1 MYFVSAIEMYEI
13 LLPGSLPFLLILI
26 LIGIILLYVGPKLRT
41 LKRIWLTSTLCA
53 YWLMSTHLGATYLE
67 SFLNQDFTPINAN
80 IETIGPDAI
89 VVLSGGGHT
98 LGNNTNTINIVSTHT
113 AYRILE
119 AYRLHKKLPEVP
131 IILSGGI
138 GNSLVLSIPES
149 ELMRQELL
157 GLGVKDNLLLMESN
171 SQNTYEQA
179 INVAKLMARLDM
191 KKFILVTSHT
201 HMKRALATFR
211 TQDLYA
217 IPSTTF
223 HAEINTH
230 RTKWSLYPTKAD
242 LARSQNVIREIAA
255 YLYYKQQGWIT
266 ISDAFN

>member
-1 MYFVSAIEMYEI
+1 MCEL
-13 LLPGSLPFLLILI
+13 LLPGSLSFLLLLI
-26 LIGIILLYVGPKLRT
+26 LIGIILLYAGPKLRV

-53 YWLMSTHLGATYLE
+53 YWLMSTQLGATYLE
-67 SFLNQDFTPINAN
+67 SILNQDFTTINDN
-80 IETIGPDAI
+80 LETINPDAI

-98 LGNNTNTINIVSTHT
+98 LSNNTNTINIVSTHT

-119 AYRLHKKLPEVP
+119 AYRLHQKLPKVP

-138 GNSLVLSIPES
+138 GDSLALSIPES

-157 GLGVKDNLLLMESN
+157 DLGVQDSLLLIEPN

-179 INVAKLMARLDM
+179 INVAKVMTRLDM
-191 KKFILVTSHT
+191 KRFVLVTSHT

-211 TQDLYA
+211 TQDLHA
-217 IPSTTF
+217 IPSASF
-223 HAEINTH
+223 HSEIPT
-230 RTKWSLYPTKAD
+230 RQIKWSLYPTKTN
-242 LARSQNVIREIAA
+242 LARSLNVVREIAA
-255 YLYYKQQGWIT
+255 YMYYKQQGWIT

>member
-1 MYFVSAIEMYEI
+1 MYEL
-13 LLPGSLPFLLILI
+13 LLPGSIPFLLILI
-26 LIGIILLYVGPKLRT
+26 LIGVILLYAGPKLRT

-67 SFLNQDFTPINAN
+67 SLLNQDFTSITDDM
-80 IETIGPDAI
+80 ETIDTDAI
-89 VVLSGGGHT
+89 VVLSGGGNT
-98 LGNNTNTINIVSTHT
+98 LGNNTNTIDIVSTHT

-119 AYRLHKKLPEVP
+119 AHRLHKKLPKVP

-138 GNSLVLSIPES
+138 GDLLTLSISES
-149 ELMRQELL
+149 ELMRKELL
-157 GLGVKDNLLLMESN
+157 ELGVKDSLLLMESD

-179 INVAKLMARLDM
+179 INVAKLMTRLDM
-191 KKFILVTSHT
+191 KSFVLVTSHT

-211 TQDLYA
+211 TQDIDA
-217 IPSTTF
+217 IPSAAF
-223 HAEINTH
+223 HTEIPA
-230 RTKWSLYPTKAD
+230 RKIKMPLYPTKTD